1 MEVKWVQK
9 IALTLTLAEKNTC
22 LEYLKM
28 ENFAFLWKWVY
39 VGLCLLKTVLYFSEE
54 ITQPNQHPWLTD
66 VQVPAHERSSTWS
79 TAISPLCHTEA
90 GG

>member
-39 VGLCLLKTVLYFSEE
+39 VGLCFLRKLHNQTSTHDSPMCKFLPMKEAQLGQLQTLHFVTQKPADNNFS
-54 ITQPNQHPWLTD
+54 
-66 VQVPAHERSSTWS
+66 
-79 TAISPLCHTEA
+79 
-90 GG
+90 